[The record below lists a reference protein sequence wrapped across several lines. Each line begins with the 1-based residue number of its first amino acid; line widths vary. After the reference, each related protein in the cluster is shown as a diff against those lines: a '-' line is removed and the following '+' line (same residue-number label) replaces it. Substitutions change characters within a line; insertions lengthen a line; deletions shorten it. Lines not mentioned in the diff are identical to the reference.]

1 MTDIKKTSKSP
12 DVPIMK
18 QGHTSSGS
26 FGSDPNKKAKGRSV
40 RDITI
45 PTAKG

>member
-1 MTDIKKTSKSP
+1 MTDIRKTSKAP
-12 DVPIMK
+12 DVNIKK

-26 FGSDPNKKAKGRSV
+26 FGSDPNVKAKGRSV